1 MTRKQDFLAIEA
13 VLHSMGLIGSTL
25 AMREMILAAALAHED
40 RRLLTNISKG
50 LYSRVAAEFGET
62 TEAAVE
68 HNLRKLRDRQWER
81 GDRTR
86 LQEMAMYDIIIKPT
100 TGEFI
105 DIVRY
110 YMESNDMFRT

>member
-25 AMREMILAAALAHED
+25 AMREMILAVALAHED

-50 LYSRVAAEFGET
+50 LYSRVA
-62 TEAAVE
+62 VE

-81 GDRTR
+81 GDWTR